1 MTAQPPHDQPGPG
14 ASVNGA
20 PDQQRGEP
28 QGSRQPEHDPGRG
41 PGRGAGVEAGPGSGG
56 ANHER
61 AEPAEEER
69 PGAAEFE
76 DRWRRARADA
86 DNLRKRYRRELSREL
101 AEERERVARAFL
113 PVLDNIE
120 LALRHAGADPGS
132 IVEGVR
138 AIHQQA
144 LSVLSQL
151 GYPRQ
156 DEAGVPFDPARH
168 EVVAVVSPEGDTAP
182 GRVVEVLRPGYG
194 AADRQLRPASVTV
207 AGAPEN

>member
-1 MTAQPPHDQPGPG
+1 MTAQPPQQQP
-14 ASVNGA
+14 AESVAGA
-20 PDQQRGEP
+20 PEQQPPEPRGPEHA
-28 QGSRQPEHDPGRG
+28 EHDPGQRTG
-41 PGRGAGVEAGPGSGG
+41 HDAGP
-56 ANHER
+56 NHGTAQAGER
-61 AEPAEEER
+61 DR
-69 PGAAEFE
+69 PDAAEFE
-76 DRWRRARADA
+76 DRWRRALADA

-113 PVLDNIE
+113 PVLDNVE

-138 AIHQQA
+138 AIHEQA

-168 EVVAVVSPEGDTAP
+168 EVVAVVPPEGDTAP

-194 AADRQLRPASVTV
+194 AAERQLRPASVTV
-207 AGAPEN
+207 AGAPES

>member
-1 MTAQPPHDQPGPG
+1 MTAQPPQQQP
-14 ASVNGA
+14 AESVAGA
-20 PDQQRGEP
+20 PEQQPPEPRGSEHA
-28 QGSRQPEHDPGRG
+28 EHDPGQRTG
-41 PGRGAGVEAGPGSGG
+41 HDAGP
-56 ANHER
+56 NHGTAQAGER
-61 AEPAEEER
+61 DR
-69 PGAAEFE
+69 PDAAEFE
-76 DRWRRARADA
+76 DRWRRALADA

-113 PVLDNIE
+113 PVLDNVE

-138 AIHQQA
+138 AIHEQA

-151 GYPRQ
+151 GYARQ

-168 EVVAVVSPEGDTAP
+168 EVVAVVPPEGDSAP

-207 AGAPEN
+207 AGVPES

>member
-1 MTAQPPHDQPGPG
+1 MTAQPPHDQPGPD

-20 PDQQRGEP
+20 PGQQPAEPRDQ
-28 QGSRQPEHDPGRG
+28 RQPEHDPGNG
-41 PGRGAGVEAGPGSGG
+41 PGRGAGHEAGPGSGG
-56 ANHER
+56 ANHDR

-76 DRWRRARADA
+76 DRWRRALADA
-86 DNLRKRYRRELSREL
+86 DK
-101 AEERERVARAFL
+101 RERVARAFL

-120 LALRHAGADPGS
+120 LALRHAGADPGA

-156 DEAGVPFDPARH
+156 HEAGIPFDPTRH

-207 AGAPEN
+207 AGAPES

>member
-1 MTAQPPHDQPGPG
+1 MTTQPPQQQPAEPVAGAPEQQPPEPRGPG
-14 ASVNGA
+14 HA
-20 PDQQRGEP
+20 
-28 QGSRQPEHDPGRG
+28 EHDPGQRTGHAAG
-41 PGRGAGVEAGPGSGG
+41 PNHGTAEAGEG
-56 ANHER
+56 A
-61 AEPAEEER
+61 R
-69 PGAAEFE
+69 PDAAEFE
-76 DRWRRARADA
+76 DRWRRALADA

-113 PVLDNIE
+113 PVLDNVE

-138 AIHQQA
+138 AIHEQA

-151 GYPRQ
+151 GYARQ

-168 EVVAVVSPEGDTAP
+168 EVVAVVPPEGDSAP

-207 AGAPEN
+207 AGVPES

>member
-1 MTAQPPHDQPGPG
+1 MTAQPPQQQPAEPV
-14 ASVNGA
+14 AGA
-20 PDQQRGEP
+20 PEQQPPEPRGPEHA
-28 QGSRQPEHDPGRG
+28 EHDPGQRTGDDPG
-41 PGRGAGVEAGPGSGG
+41 PNHGTAEAG
-56 ANHER
+56 ER
-61 AEPAEEER
+61 AR
-69 PGAAEFE
+69 PDAAEFE
-76 DRWRRARADA
+76 DRWRRALADA

-113 PVLDNIE
+113 PVLDNVE

-138 AIHQQA
+138 AIHEQA

-151 GYPRQ
+151 GYARQ

-168 EVVAVVSPEGDTAP
+168 EVVAVVPPEGDSVP

-207 AGAPEN
+207 AGVPES

>member
-1 MTAQPPHDQPGPG
+1 MTAQPPQQQP
-14 ASVNGA
+14 AESVAGA
-20 PDQQRGEP
+20 PEQQPPEPRGPEHA
-28 QGSRQPEHDPGRG
+28 EHDPGQRTG
-41 PGRGAGVEAGPGSGG
+41 HDAGP
-56 ANHER
+56 NHGTAQAGER
-61 AEPAEEER
+61 DR
-69 PGAAEFE
+69 PDAAEFE
-76 DRWRRARADA
+76 DRWRRALADA

-113 PVLDNIE
+113 PVLDNVE

-138 AIHQQA
+138 AIHEQA

-168 EVVAVVSPEGDTAP
+168 EVVAVVPPEGDTAP

-207 AGAPEN
+207 AGAPES

>member
-1 MTAQPPHDQPGPG
+1 MTAQPPHDPPGPD
-14 ASVNGA
+14 ASANGA
-20 PDQQRGEP
+20 PGQQPAEP
-28 QGSRQPEHDPGRG
+28 PDPRQPEHDAGRG
-41 PGRGAGVEAGPGSGG
+41 GGREAGPGSGG

-61 AEPAEEER
+61 AEPAEDER
-69 PGAAEFE
+69 PGAAELE
-76 DRWRRARADA
+76 DRWRRALADA

-101 AEERERVARAFL
+101 TEERERVARAFL

-120 LALRHAGADPGS
+120 LALRHAGADPGA

-144 LSVLSQL
+144 LSVLAQL

-156 DEAGVPFDPARH
+156 DEADVPFDPARH
-168 EVVAVVSPEGDTAP
+168 EVVAVVSPEDDTAP

-194 AADRQLRPASVTV
+194 DADRQLRPASVTV

>member
-1 MTAQPPHDQPGPG
+1 MTAQPPQQQPAEPV
-14 ASVNGA
+14 AGA
-20 PDQQRGEP
+20 PEQQPPEP
-28 QGSRQPEHDPGRG
+28 CGPEHAEHDPGQRTG
-41 PGRGAGVEAGPGSGG
+41 HDAGP
-56 ANHER
+56 NHGTAQAGER
-61 AEPAEEER
+61 AR
-69 PGAAEFE
+69 PDAAEFE
-76 DRWRRARADA
+76 DRWRRALADA

-113 PVLDNIE
+113 PVLDNVE

-138 AIHQQA
+138 TIHEQA

-151 GYPRQ
+151 GYARQ

-168 EVVAVVSPEGDTAP
+168 EVVAVVPPEGDSAP

-207 AGAPEN
+207 AGAPES

>member
-28 QGSRQPEHDPGRG
+28 
-41 PGRGAGVEAGPGSGG
+41 
-56 ANHER
+56 
-61 AEPAEEER
+61 EEER
-69 PGAAEFE
+69 PDAAEFE

-86 DNLRKRYRRELSREL
+86 DNLRKWYRRELSREL

-120 LALRHAGADPGS
+120 LALRHAGADPGA

-168 EVVAVVSPEGDTAP
+168 EVVAVVAPEGDTVP

-207 AGAPEN
+207 TGAPES

>member
-1 MTAQPPHDQPGPG
+1 MTTQPPQQQPAEPVAGAPEQQPPEPRGPG
-14 ASVNGA
+14 HA
-20 PDQQRGEP
+20 
-28 QGSRQPEHDPGRG
+28 EHDPGQRTG
-41 PGRGAGVEAGPGSGG
+41 HAAGP
-56 ANHER
+56 NHGT
-61 AEPAEEER
+61 AEAR
-69 PGAAEFE
+69 PDAAEFE
-76 DRWRRARADA
+76 DRWRRALADA

-113 PVLDNIE
+113 PVLDNVE

-138 AIHQQA
+138 AIHEQA

-151 GYPRQ
+151 GYARQ

-168 EVVAVVSPEGDTAP
+168 EVVAVVPPEGDSAP

-207 AGAPEN
+207 AGVPES

>member
-1 MTAQPPHDQPGPG
+1 MTAQPPQQQP
-14 ASVNGA
+14 AESVAGA
-20 PDQQRGEP
+20 PEQQPRG
-28 QGSRQPEHDPGRG
+28 PEHAEHDSGQRTG
-41 PGRGAGVEAGPGSGG
+41 HDAGP
-56 ANHER
+56 NHGTAQAGER
-61 AEPAEEER
+61 DR
-69 PGAAEFE
+69 PDAAEFE
-76 DRWRRARADA
+76 DRWRRALADA

-113 PVLDNIE
+113 PVLDNVE

-138 AIHQQA
+138 AIHEQA

-168 EVVAVVSPEGDTAP
+168 EVVAVVPPEGDTAP

-194 AADRQLRPASVTV
+194 AAERQLRPASVTV
-207 AGAPEN
+207 AGAPES

>member
-1 MTAQPPHDQPGPG
+1 MTAQPPQQQP
-14 ASVNGA
+14 AESVAGA
-20 PDQQRGEP
+20 PEQQPPEPRGPEHA
-28 QGSRQPEHDPGRG
+28 EHDPGQRTG
-41 PGRGAGVEAGPGSGG
+41 HDAGP
-56 ANHER
+56 NHGTAQAGER
-61 AEPAEEER
+61 DR
-69 PGAAEFE
+69 PDAAEFE
-76 DRWRRARADA
+76 DRWRRALADA

-113 PVLDNIE
+113 PVLDNVE

-138 AIHQQA
+138 AIHEQA

-168 EVVAVVSPEGDTAP
+168 EVVAVVPPEGDTAP

-207 AGAPEN
+207 AGVPES